1 MSGDINTCTHCISK
15 SPIVNGSVRLQC
27 RFACLLSFC
36 QVWDIQTVKEQVYH
50 PNEAVCS
57 LCLHVSLGLKGI
69 GQKCGRAEKS
79 AGLRAFFPSVRFET
93 FRQSKNKSIIRMKR
107 CVLSVSMCP
116 WAWRALAK
124 NVVELRKVQVCV
136 PSFLLSGLRHS
147 DSQRTS
153 LSSEW
158 SGVFSL
164 SPCVL
169 GPEGHWPKMW

>member
-1 MSGDINTCTHCISK
+1 MKGC
-15 SPIVNGSVRLQC
+15 VLSVSMC
-27 RFACLLSFC
+27 PWA
-36 QVWDIQTVKEQVYH
+36 
-50 PNEAVCS
+50 
-57 LCLHVSLGLKGI
+57 LKGI

-116 WAWRALAK
+116 WAWRALAINVVELRKVQVCCAFFPSVRFETFRQSK
-124 NVVELRKVQVCV
+124 NKSIIRMKGCVLSVSMCPWAWRALAMVELRKVQVCV

-158 SGVFSL
+158 SGVCSL

-169 GPEGHWPKMW
+169 GTEGHWPW